1 MGPSSFRGE
10 ELVIFHKRVAQL
22 SERALAIFLGRACK
36 AAKLRRDVN
45 VLITGNSEMRS
56 LNSRFRKKDKPT
68 DVLSFPSE
76 FADKKGPVG
85 DLAISAEIAAQ
96 NARRLGHS
104 PAEEIKILVL
114 HGVLHLAGYDHESDN
129 GQMAHREMRLRKTL
143 NLPTG
148 LIERTA
154 SGVQSRPASP
164 RRRPTP

>member
-1 MGPSSFRGE
+1 
-10 ELVIFHKRVAQL
+10 LIIFQKRVAQL
-22 SERALAIFLGRACK
+22 SERALAIFLGRARK
-36 AAKLRRDVN
+36 AVRLRGDVN
-45 VLITGNSEMRS
+45 VLITGDREMRT

-76 FADKKGPVG
+76 FPGKGGSVG

-104 PAEEIKILVL
+104 PALEIKILVL

-129 GQMAHREMRLRKTL
+129 GQMARREMLLRKAL

-148 LIERTA
+148 LIERTE
-154 SGVQSRPASP
+154 SSLQSRSARSRISRGP